1 MPSSLSFP
9 PDVEEVLRRRRS
21 VRGFLPEP
29 VSRATV
35 ADLLTLAR
43 LAPSGANLQPGEF
56 HVLSGDALTHL
67 TSKLDEAMTAGQ
79 PMVSEYSYFP
89 DPMPAVL
96 KARQQAAGF
105 ALYDA
110 LGITKRDVKA
120 RREQFRRNYQF
131 FDAPVGIVVSIQR
144 AMGKG
149 CFMDLGMALMAFFLA
164 AESRG
169 LGATGIG
176 ALANYADV
184 VHAALDLDS
193 SEMVVCGIALGK
205 PDPAQAVND
214 CRTERESLE
223 NYACFKGFQD

>member
-1 MPSSLSFP
+1 MP

-35 ADLLTLAR
+35 ADLLSLAR
-43 LAPSGANLQPGEF
+43 MAPSGANLQPGEF
-56 HVLSGDALTHL
+56 HVLTGDALTNL
-67 TSKLDEAMTAGQ
+67 TGKLDEAMKADQ

-89 DPMPAVL
+89 DPMPATL

-110 LGITKRDVKA
+110 LGIAKRDVRA
-120 RREQFRRNYQF
+120 RREQFRRNYRF
-131 FDAPVGIVVSIQR
+131 FDAPVGIVVSIHR
-144 AMGKG
+144 DMGKG
-149 CFMDLGMALMAFFLA
+149 CFMDLGMALMALFLA

-176 ALANYADV
+176 ALANHADV
-184 VHAALDLDS
+184 VHEALELDPMD
-193 SEMVVCGIALGK
+193 MVVCGIALGK
-205 PDPAQAVND
+205 PDLSQAVNT
-214 CRTERESLE
+214 CRTARESLE
-223 NYACFKGFQD
+223 NYAFFKGFDD

>member
-1 MPSSLSFP
+1 M
-9 PDVEEVLRRRRS
+9 
-21 VRGFLPEP
+21 RGFLPEP

-35 ADLLTLAR
+35 ADLLSLAR
-43 LAPSGANLQPGEF
+43 MAPSGANLQPGEF
-56 HVLSGDALTHL
+56 HVLTGDALANL
-67 TSKLDEAMTAGQ
+67 TGKLDEAMTVGR

-89 DPMPAVL
+89 EPMPARL

-110 LGITKRDVKA
+110 LGIAKRDVKA
-120 RREQFRRNYQF
+120 RREQFQRNYQF

-144 AMGKG
+144 DMGKG

-176 ALANYADV
+176 ALANHADV
-184 VHAALDLDS
+184 VHESLGLEP

-205 PDPAQAVND
+205 PDLAQGVNG
-214 CRTERESLE
+214 CRTEREPLE
-223 NYACFKGFQD
+223 NYAGFKGFED

>member
-1 MPSSLSFP
+1 MPAPSSNLP
-9 PDVEEVLRRRRS
+9 EVEEVLRRRHS
-21 VRGFLPEP
+21 VRGFLPDP

-35 ADLLTLAR
+35 AELLSLAR
-43 LAPSGANLQPGEF
+43 TAPSGANLQPGEF
-56 HVLSGDALTHL
+56 HVLTGSALASL
-67 TSKLDEAMTAGQ
+67 TARLDEAIIAGR
-79 PMVSEYSYFP
+79 PTVSEYGYFP
-89 DPMPAVL
+89 NPMPAGL

-110 LGITKRDVKA
+110 LGIAKRDIKA

-131 FDAPVGIVVSIQR
+131 FEAPVGIVVSIQR
-144 AMGKG
+144 NMGKG

-169 LGATGIG
+169 LGASGIG
-176 ALANYADV
+176 ALANHADV
-184 VHAALDLDS
+184 VHEALELAP

-214 CRTERESLE
+214 CRTRRESLE
-223 NYACFKGFQD
+223 EYASFNGFED

>member
-1 MPSSLSFP
+1 MPVP
-9 PDVEEVLRRRRS
+9 PSIASDVEAVLRSRRS

-35 ADLLTLAR
+35 AELLSLAR
-43 LAPSGANLQPGEF
+43 MAPSGANLQPGQF
-56 HVLSGDALTHL
+56 HVLTGDALAML
-67 TSKLDEAMTAGQ
+67 TGKLDTAISAGQ
-79 PMVSEYSYFP
+79 PIVSEYSYFP
-89 DPMPAVL
+89 EPMPARL

-105 ALYDA
+105 ALYEA
-110 LGITKRDVKA
+110 LGIAKRDVTA

-144 AMGKG
+144 DMGKG

-176 ALANYADV
+176 ALANHADV
-184 VHAALDLDS
+184 VHEALDLESTD
-193 SEMVVCGIALGK
+193 MVVCGIALGK
-205 PDPAQAVND
+205 PDLTQAVNH
-214 CRTERESLE
+214 CRTQREPL
-223 NYACFKGFQD
+223 NTFAWFRGFDD

>member
-1 MPSSLSFP
+1 MSSPHSIQADF
-9 PDVEEVLRRRRS
+9 EEVIRRRRS

-35 ADLLTLAR
+35 ADLLSLAR
-43 LAPSGANLQPGEF
+43 MAPSGANLQPGEF
-56 HVLSGDALTHL
+56 HVLTGDALAKL
-67 TSKLDEAMTAGQ
+67 TGRLDEAMTAGQ

-89 DPMPAVL
+89 ETMPARL
-96 KARQQAAGF
+96 KARQHAAGF

-110 LGITKRDVKA
+110 LGIAKRDVKA

-131 FDAPVGIVVSIQR
+131 FDAPIGIVVSIQR
-144 AMGKG
+144 DMGKG

-184 VHAALDLDS
+184 VHEELQLEP

-205 PDPAQAVND
+205 PDPAQAVNN
-214 CRTERESLE
+214 CCTERESLE
-223 NYACFKGFQD
+223 NFAWFKGFDD

>member
-1 MPSSLSFP
+1 MHAPHSIP
-9 PDVEEVLRRRRS
+9 PDFEEVLRRRRS

-35 ADLLTLAR
+35 ADLLGLAR
-43 LAPSGANLQPGEF
+43 MAPSGANLQPGEF
-56 HVLSGDALTHL
+56 HVLAGDALANL
-67 TSKLDEAMTAGQ
+67 TGRLDEAITAGQ

-89 DPMPAVL
+89 DPMPARL

-110 LGITKRDVKA
+110 LGIAKRDVKA

-131 FDAPVGIVVSIQR
+131 FDAPVGIVVSIHR
-144 AMGKG
+144 DMGKG

-176 ALANYADV
+176 ALANHADV
-184 VHAALDLDS
+184 VHEALELDP

-205 PDPAQAVND
+205 PDPEQAVNT

-223 NYACFKGFQD
+223 NYAWFKGFED

>member
-1 MPSSLSFP
+1 MSQDF
-9 PDVEEVLRRRRS
+9 EEVLRRRRS

-35 ADLLTLAR
+35 AELLVLAR
-43 LAPSGANLQPGEF
+43 MAPSGANLQPGEF
-56 HVLSGDALTHL
+56 HVLTGDALAKL
-67 TSKLDEAMTAGQ
+67 TGRLDEAMKAGQ

-89 DPMPAVL
+89 DPMPPEL

-110 LGITKRDVKA
+110 LGIAKRDVKA

-131 FDAPVGIVVSIQR
+131 FGAPVGIVVSIQR
-144 AMGKG
+144 DMGKG
-149 CFMDLGMALMAFFLA
+149 CFMDLGMALMTLFLA

-176 ALANYADV
+176 ALANHADV
-184 VHAALDLDS
+184 VHESLRLEPS
-193 SEMVVCGIALGK
+193 QMVVCGIALGK
-205 PDPAQAVND
+205 PDPSQPVNT

-223 NYACFKGFQD
+223 NYAWFKGFED